1 MFERFTLN
9 ARMTIIRAQQEAR
22 ELGHPWIGSEH
33 LMLGLVAEK
42 EAPLL
47 ALARLGVTYEAYRP
61 AVLAAADGGLG
72 LAEEDRESLTGAGI
86 DLAAVREHFLRT
98 HAAAAPAQATA
109 PAAAP
114 EPARRWLPFGRR
126 KAAAQQA
133 PGPVTAS
140 VVVPGLAPDAHLP
153 FTPHGQRALDS
164 ASKVMLEQVDDRIT
178 LAHVALGLLTPGDE
192 LLSRTLQR
200 VGTDIEPVRAAI
212 LADLGQVA

>member
-9 ARMTIIRAQQEAR
+9 ARIAVVRSQQEAR

-33 LMLGLVAEK
+33 LMLGLLAEK
-42 EAPLL
+42 EVPIL
-47 ALARLGVTYEAYRP
+47 ALARLGVTYDAYRP

-72 LAEEDRESLTGAGI
+72 LAEEDREALTGAGI

-98 HAAAAPAQATA
+98 QAPAAPAPA
-109 PAAAP
+109 PEP

-126 KAAAQQA
+126 KAAAPA
-133 PGPVTAS
+133 PSPAPAS
-140 VVVPGLAPDAHLP
+140 IVVPGLAPDAHLP

-164 ASKVMLEQVDDRIT
+164 ASKVMLAQADDRIT
-178 LAHVALGLLTPGDE
+178 LAHVVLGLLTPADE
-192 LLSRTLQR
+192 LLSRSLQR
-200 VGTDIEPVRAAI
+200 VGTDIEPVRAAV